1 MMKRLLTYGCLL
13 ALATL
18 LSCTREKVPAPLCAP
33 GSTVDFSFSTID
45 LQATK
50 ATTPGDGS
58 AADGGGIAGTTADPS
73 KPDLVIL
80 IANNI
85 SGHADYG
92 NIVMAY
98 PTSGTLQSS
107 SSTQATIKF
116 DFSAKPAGD
125 YIVYAFGN
133 TEGLWEMTTNG
144 SDTYSGATL
153 TTLTTAAQ
161 VEALYFTAQSRNTVG
176 WEDAG
181 YDALPAAQKYD
192 DGLTVKNT
200 RLPLSA
206 KASLTV
212 SSGKNGEAYLEL
224 IRCVAK
230 VTAVIVN
237 NTGSAMNLYN
247 YKHTVHGINPTSGY
261 VIPHEDD
268 VTGTAA
274 NLLANP
280 CVKYGDS
287 DLYIPITSD
296 GSQTYNWYVFPSN
309 GPYTICLTFTLNKGN
324 PEPVDP
330 SDPPAEKTYTYNKL
344 PITNWRAEN
353 IPALGRNQHITVTTR
368 ISKGLTVSFNFEVN
382 EWTEHTNSVEF
393 L

>member
-1 MMKRLLTYGCLL
+1 MKRFLIYGCLL

-18 LSCTREKVPAPLCAP
+18 LSCTREKVPVPVCGP
-33 GSTVDFSFSTID
+33 GTSVSISFSTVE
-45 LQATK
+45 LQDTK
-50 ATTPGDGS
+50 ATTPGNGTV
-58 AADGGGIAGTTADPS
+58 ADGGGIAATTADSS

-85 SGHADYG
+85 TGHEDYG
-92 NIVMAY
+92 KIVMAY
-98 PTSGTLQSS
+98 PTVGTLKSS
-107 SSTQATIKF
+107 FATSATQATIKF

-133 TEGLWEMTTNG
+133 TEGLWDMTTNG
-144 SDTYSGATL
+144 SDTYSGASL

-161 VEALYFTAQSRNTVG
+161 VEALYFKPQAHNTVG
-176 WEDAG
+176 WEDSG

-192 DGLTVKNT
+192 DGIALKNS
-200 RLPLSA
+200 RLPMSA
-206 KASLTV
+206 KTSLTV
-212 SSGKNGEAYLEL
+212 TDGKNGEAYLEL
-224 IRCVAK
+224 LRCVAK
-230 VTAVIVN
+230 VTAIIIN
-237 NTGSAMNLYN
+237 NTGAEMDLYN

-261 VIPHEDD
+261 VLPHEND

-280 CVKYGDS
+280 CAKYDNP
-287 DLYIPITSD
+287 DLHIPITSE
-296 GSQTYNWYVFPSN
+296 GSQAYNWYVFPSN
-309 GPYTICLTFTLNKGN
+309 GPYTICLTFTLNKGST
-324 PEPVDP
+324 DP
-330 SDPPAEKTYTYNKL
+330 TKPEKTYTYTKL
-344 PITNWRAEN
+344 PITNWRAED

-382 EWTEHTNSVEF
+382 TWTEHTAEVEF

>member
-1 MMKRLLTYGCLL
+1 M
-13 ALATL
+13 ALAMIP
-18 LSCTREKVPAPLCAP
+18 SCSREKAPAPICDP
-33 GSTVDFSFSTID
+33 GTTVSISFSTKD
-45 LQATK
+45 LQTTR

-58 AADGGGIAGTTADPS
+58 AADGGGIAATTADSS

-85 SGHADYG
+85 PEHEDYG
-92 NIVMAY
+92 KIVMAY
-98 PTSGTLQSS
+98 PTAGSLESS
-107 SSTQATIKF
+107 FTANDTETTVKF
-116 DFSAKPAGD
+116 SFAAKPAGD

-133 TEGLWEMTTNG
+133 TEGLWEMTTDG
-144 SDTYSGATL
+144 SDTYTGATL
-153 TTLTTAAQ
+153 TSLTTVAQ
-161 VEALYFTAQSRNTVG
+161 VEALYFKPQSRNTVG

-181 YDALPAAQKYD
+181 YDALPNSQKYD
-192 DGLTVKNT
+192 DGVTVQNS
-200 RLPLSA
+200 RLPVSA

-230 VTAVIVN
+230 VTAVIIN
-237 NTGSAMNLYN
+237 NTGEEMGLSD

-261 VIPHEDD
+261 VLPHETDY
-268 VTGTAA
+268 TGTAA

-280 CVKYGDS
+280 DAKYES
-287 DLYIPITSD
+287 SVEIPIWADTSQEYD
-296 GSQTYNWYVFPSN
+296 WYVFPSK
-309 GPYTICLTFTLNKGN
+309 GPYTIGITFTLNKGST
-324 PEPVDP
+324 DP
-330 SDPPAEKTYTYNKL
+330 AKPEKTYTYKNL
-344 PITNWRAEN
+344 PVTNWRAVD

-382 EWTEHTNSVEF
+382 DWTEHTASVEF